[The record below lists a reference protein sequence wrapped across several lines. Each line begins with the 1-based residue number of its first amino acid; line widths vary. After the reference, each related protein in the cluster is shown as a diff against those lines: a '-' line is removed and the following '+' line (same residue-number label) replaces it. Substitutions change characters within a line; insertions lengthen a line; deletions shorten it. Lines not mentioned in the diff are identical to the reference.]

1 MSRRF
6 KRVEAVLVLLVQYS
20 PGQRRKKKAIQARS
34 GITLPLGG
42 LPWEIYSMQ
51 WRMKTGRGRNL
62 PGRGV
67 FFCVGCKLSS
77 QAKIDGA
84 HGVESWVWVPHRH
97 KDLSHGAG
105 VLLHASFVDRLV
117 VGCKDACADLVSE
130 DF

>member
-77 QAKIDGA
+77 QAKINGA
-84 HGVESWVWVPHRH
+84 HGVESWVWGPHSR
-97 KDLSHGAG
+97 KDLSHGAY
-105 VLLHASFVDRLV
+105 VFIHTYFVDRLV
-117 VGCKDACADLVSE
+117 FGRKDACAYILSKYV
-130 DF
+130 